1 MIDFDVLE
9 AALRETGR
17 GSLVARLHRRSTEG
31 WLKLHAD
38 EADDPE
44 VGIALAELLVTALG
58 PREDIRHHGDLRI
71 GHPTIVNGELVVDG
85 QLVVAAHL
93 IVTGSITATTLTTGY
108 DHRVTVLGDVRTRML
123 FTDGAVY
130 IKGDLNVSVTAWAT
144 GSGWFLRAR
153 KLSAKVYVN
162 EGDHPDSF
170 QEREV
175 ERSFEVHRATREAL
189 GMVFR
194 PELFSQD
201 GRLAGW
207 QLLEPIADGVD
218 VLGTANVSPQ
228 PPEQLL
234 PALRRLL
241 EQWTGPQRALL
252 AQVRESWVERLT
264 ALDPEHRR
272 AAAKLLRSKIRSP
285 KLRDEL
291 ELVVEAVER
300 GRS

>member
-9 AALRETGR
+9 AALRESGR
-17 GSLVARLHRRSTEG
+17 GALLARLHRRSTEA
-31 WLKLHAD
+31 WLELYAD

-44 VGIALAELLVTALG
+44 VGIALAELSVAALG

-71 GHPTIVNGELVVDG
+71 EHPTVVNGELVVHG

-108 DHRVTVLGDVRTRML
+108 DHRVTVLGNVRTRML

-130 IKGDLNVSVTAWAT
+130 IKGDLNVSVIAWAT

-153 KLSAKVYVN
+153 KLSAKLYVN

-218 VLGTANVSPQ
+218 VLGTTSASPQ

-234 PALRRLL
+234 PALRQHLDP
-241 EQWTGPQRALL
+241 WSGPQRALL
-252 AQVRESWVERLT
+252 AQLRESWVERLT
-264 ALDPEHRR
+264 ALAPEHRGE
-272 AAAKLLRSKIRSP
+272 AVKLLRRKIRSP
-285 KLRDEL
+285 KLRKEL
-291 ELVVEAVER
+291 DGVLESVER